1 MFTDKALPNFDPHS
15 SFFGTS
21 SCKARVKTYAIPFEI
36 GINCKVPSLGPCSVK
51 AVHPWNVLNTCA
63 TAGDS
68 NSIVLSLYF
77 ASNGLYFS
85 RLSEKISL

>member
-36 GINCKVPSLGPCSVK
+36 GINCKVPSLGPCSVN
-51 AVHPWNVLNTCA
+51 AVHPWNVLKTWA

-68 NSIVLSLYF
+68 NSFVLSLYF
-77 ASNGLYFS
+77 ASNGSNFS
-85 RLSEKISL
+85 KLSANIFL